1 MYSEA
6 TLIYSPKVAAKS
18 ATDNNLLSRKC
29 ELNFLYIGLHKDT
42 TWYLSSFCKSGTYA
56 ENFEEAKIFI
66 KDALLN
72 NKLPDFIIIDLPYH
86 QMQLHAF
93 YGFLIINNVFNHIA
107 IIYSD
112 RHLNAAQIN
121 TVKDILFIDDV
132 LNINDWSVNYAAKLS
147 FLVKFKHQEVSLA
160 HNSNSKLLKTTSHTS
175 GALFAK
181 RCFDIAVASIL
192 LVLSSPL
199 FLIIA
204 LAIKIE
210 SKGPVFYTSLRAG
223 RYFNIF
229 RFFKFRTMHVD
240 ADKKVNEL
248 LHMNQYETDGN
259 GPMFLKICND
269 PRVTKVGKLLRNT
282 SLDELPQLINV
293 LIGNMSIVGNRPLPL
308 YEASTL
314 TTDTAVERFTAPAG
328 ITGLWQVKKRSCKDM
343 SVEER
348 INLDITYARTFN
360 LFMDMSIIL
369 QTPGALFQKANV

>member
-1 MYSEA
+1 
-6 TLIYSPKVAAKS
+6 
-18 ATDNNLLSRKC
+18 
-29 ELNFLYIGLHKDT
+29 
-42 TWYLSSFCKSGTYA
+42 
-56 ENFEEAKIFI
+56 
-66 KDALLN
+66 
-72 NKLPDFIIIDLPYH
+72 
-86 QMQLHAF
+86 
-93 YGFLIINNVFNHIA
+93 
-107 IIYSD
+107 
-112 RHLNAAQIN
+112 
-121 TVKDILFIDDV
+121 
-132 LNINDWSVNYAAKLS
+132 
-147 FLVKFKHQEVSLA
+147 
-160 HNSNSKLLKTTSHTS
+160 
-175 GALFAK
+175 
-181 RCFDIAVASIL
+181 
-192 LVLSSPL
+192 
-199 FLIIA
+199 
-204 LAIKIE
+204 
-210 SKGPVFYTSLRAG
+210 
-223 RYFNIF
+223 
-229 RFFKFRTMHVD
+229 MHVD

>member
-1 MYSEA
+1 MHSEA
-6 TLIYSPKVAAKS
+6 TLLYQSEAIAKPAFEPS
-18 ATDNNLLSRKC
+18 LLSRKC
-29 ELNFLYIGLHKDT
+29 DLTFLYIGLHKDT
-42 TWYLSSFCKSGTYA
+42 TWYLSSFCKTSTYA
-56 ENFEEAKIFI
+56 ESFEEAKIYI
-66 KDALLN
+66 KEALLN

-93 YGFLIINNVFNHIA
+93 YGFLVINNAFNHSA

-112 RHLNAAQIN
+112 RHLNATQIT

-147 FLVKFKHQEVSLA
+147 FLVKFKHQEVSVA
-160 HNSNSKLLKTTSHTS
+160 NNSNRKLLKTTSHTS
-175 GALFAK
+175 SALFAK
-181 RCFDIAVASIL
+181 RCFDIAVASVL

-204 LAIKIE
+204 LAIKLE

-223 RYFNIF
+223 RFFNIF

-240 ADKKVNEL
+240 ADKKVPEL
-248 LHMNQYETDGN
+248 LHMNQYETGEN

-269 PRVTKVGKLLRNT
+269 PRVTKVGKFLRNT

-293 LIGNMSIVGNRPLPL
+293 LIGDMSIVGNRPLPL

-314 TTDTAVERFTAPAG
+314 TTDSSVERFTAPAG
-328 ITGLWQVKKRSCKDM
+328 ITGLWQVKKRSAQDM
-343 SVEER
+343 SAEER

-360 LFMDMSIIL
+360 IFLDMSIIL
-369 QTPGALFQKANV
+369 QTPAALFQKTNV